1 MKLKLARNHSLLF
14 ALIAAVVSL
23 GIGPWPA
30 LISRART
37 RRAENAPRQAAKE
50 PFRVGERLFYQIG
63 WMNLPAAATAEL
75 KVEPRRD
82 FYGDPVWHFQ
92 AVTET
97 ENPLR
102 MVMAVN
108 DQFDSYCD
116 AATLATRQ
124 YEMYL
129 DEMDKRS
136 VRKLALDD
144 GSPGAEKIEA
154 PEGTRDP
161 LAMLYRLR
169 LVNWQH
175 TPQFSSHVYDGT
187 HFYRVV
193 ARLVSAQD
201 SVTVPAGEFSA
212 SQIAIRIVPDS
223 PGAQPMQITLWLAN
237 NPARLPSEPPCPRS
251 SGSSSLEAS
260 CSFLSTCRSCSVSPR
275 SRPDF
280 GTLRAASRPWF

>member
-1 MKLKLARNHSLLF
+1 MNLARTTSLLF
-14 ALIAAVVSL
+14 ILAVAPIAP
-23 GIGPWPA
+23 GIGA
-30 LISRART
+30 RLARVMSART
-37 RRAENAPRQAAKE
+37 RRAEIAAPKTAAA

-63 WMNLPAAATAEL
+63 WMNLPVAATAEL
-75 KVEPRRD
+75 KVDPRRN

-92 AVTET
+92 ALAQTQD
-97 ENPLR
+97 PLR

-116 AATLATRQ
+116 AATLVTRQ
-124 YEMYL
+124 YELYL
-129 DEMDKRS
+129 NEMDKRS

-154 PEGTRDP
+154 PAGTRDP

-212 SQIAIRIVPDS
+212 SQIAISIVPDS

-237 NPARLPSEPPCPRS
+237 NPARTPVEVD
-251 SGSSSLEAS
+251 AQ
-260 CSFLSTCRSCSVSPR
+260 VAV
-275 SRPDF
+275 
-280 GTLRAASRPWF
+280 GTVTGQLVRIQ